1 VFSDF
6 SSGLG
11 GGFGQPG
18 VVTSGV
24 NDGNYPGA
32 GGSTAGVGLM
42 PSLSNGAVV
51 VGLIVIFAVI
61 LLFAGVIS
69 LRAAGE
75 VVI

>member
-6 SSGLG
+6 SGGLG
-11 GGFGQPG
+11 GLGGQPG
-18 VVTSGV
+18 VVSSGAA
-24 NDGNYPGA
+24 DGNYPGA
-32 GGSTAGVGLM
+32 GGSIAGLGM
-42 PSLSNGAVV
+42 PNLGNGAVI

-61 LLFAGVIS
+61 LLIAGVIS